1 MGLVGVS
8 DLAMEENARCCH
20 VWEEKSSDMR
30 GEDVC
35 QLFICT
41 GEMLALEDFVRI
53 YAKVDVK
60 EEPVYVRE
68 VVPGG
73 CVFGVR
79 RVPQGAGCVAS
90 GKRVRFEAIPCES
103 AC

>member
-1 MGLVGVS
+1 MGLIGVG
-8 DLAMEENARCCH
+8 DLAVEENSCCCH
-20 VWEEKSSDMR
+20 IGKEESSNVR

-35 QLFICT
+35 QFFICS
-41 GEMLALEDFVRI
+41 GEVLALENLVRVNAEI
-53 YAKVDVK
+53 DLK
-60 EEPVYVRE
+60 EEPVNVGE

-73 CVFGVR
+73 CVFRIYG
-79 RVPQGAGCVAS
+79 VPQGAGCVAS